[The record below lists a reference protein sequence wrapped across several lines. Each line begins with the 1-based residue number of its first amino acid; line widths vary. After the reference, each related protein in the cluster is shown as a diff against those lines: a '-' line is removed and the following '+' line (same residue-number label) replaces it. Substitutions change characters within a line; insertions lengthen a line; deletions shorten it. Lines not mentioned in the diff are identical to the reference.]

1 MKKIRTGP
9 PMMSFHF
16 TGMRMA
22 GMLAGFAAVS
32 GLVAVAAD
40 WPMQSGN
47 SQRNGW
53 ARSERILNKG
63 NINSLSVLYRYQ
75 ANRGAPGLN
84 SLTPPIINGNLITYR
99 GFKEMLLFGAS
110 SDQVFSVDADLNR
123 LLWESNLA
131 NRGAKPR
138 SVAATVACPGGL
150 TAPVI
155 MAGSSSSSM
164 RFISAA
170 SRSPAG
176 PGVRPTRPSPYFPP
190 LSQSVYPLLPAT
202 LTQLA
207 ALYAV
212 SSDGDLHIL
221 NSSTGQDLI
230 PALRFLPP
238 TARVT
243 SLNLRDNVVYATTA
257 DHCDGYL
264 NGLYAIDLLSKDKTV
279 ASFMPPSGQFAGSG
293 GTAIGADGTV
303 YVQAMYSPGGGR
315 GHSQDSVVA
324 LAPKTLQVKDYF
336 TPEGK
341 SPSEKGSAA
350 SGITPMVFSWNGKDL
365 IVAGGKNGRLYL
377 LDSKSLGGADHH
389 TPLFQTSAIA
399 RVSSKYNGDG
409 FRGTFSSWQDVDTQ
423 TRWIY
428 VPVSGPLASSAGFPT
443 GAAGRSNGSI
453 VSFKLDGQTAQP
465 ALQPLWA
472 SRDLIS
478 PAPAVIANGM
488 VFALSTGESPRL
500 AKKNGKPYS
509 VAEWQENAQQAT
521 VYAFDAVSGK
531 QLYSSGEAIPGHP
544 RATALAVANGRV
556 YFSTHDN
563 AVYCL
568 GLLRTQP
575 QLAEQ

>member
-1 MKKIRTGP
+1 
-9 PMMSFHF
+9 MMAFRF
-16 TGMRMA
+16 TRIVW
-22 GMLAGFAAVS
+22 MLAGLTTLS
-32 GLVAVAAD
+32 GLLAVAAD

-63 NINSLSVLYRYQ
+63 NVASLSVLYKHQ
-75 ANRGAPGLN
+75 ANSGTPGPN

-110 SDQVFSVDADLNR
+110 SDQVFSVDADLNK
-123 LLWESNLA
+123 LLWESHLEY
-131 NRGAKPR
+131 RGAKAR
-138 SVAATVACPGGL
+138 RVAPTVACPGGL

-170 SRSPAG
+170 SRLPAG
-176 PGVRPTRPSPYFPP
+176 TGVRPARPSPYFPP
-190 LSQSVYPLLPAT
+190 LSQSVYPLLPNT

-230 PALRFLPP
+230 PAIRFLPP
-238 TARVT
+238 DAKVT
-243 SLNLRDNVVYATTA
+243 SLNLRDNVIYATTA

-264 NGLYAIDLLSKDKTV
+264 NGLYAIDLLNKDKTV
-279 ASFMPPSGQFAGSG
+279 ASFIPPAGQFAGSG
-293 GTAIGADGTV
+293 GTAIGADGAI
-303 YVQAMYSPGGGR
+303 YAQAMYSPDGGR
-315 GHSQDSVVA
+315 KHYHDTVLA
-324 LAPKTLQVKDYF
+324 LAPKTLQIKDYF
-336 TPEGK
+336 TPAGK
-341 SPSEKGSAA
+341 SPDEKGREAP
-350 SGITPMVFSWNGKDL
+350 GITPMVFSWNGRDL
-365 IVAGGKNGRLYL
+365 IMAGGKNGHLYL
-377 LDSKSLGGADHH
+377 LDSKSLGGPDHR
-389 TPLFQTSAIA
+389 TPLFQTPPIA
-399 RVSSKYNGDG
+399 RAGKNYNGDG

-428 VPVSGPLASSAGFPT
+428 VPVSGPLASSAGFSTGTTAPT
-443 GAAGRSNGSI
+443 TGSI
-453 VSFKLDGQTAQP
+453 VTFKLDGQTAQP

-472 SRDLIS
+472 SPDLIS

-488 VFALSTGESPRL
+488 VFALSTGESQRL

-509 VAEWQENAQQAT
+509 VAEWQENAQQTT
-521 VYAFDAVSGK
+521 VYAFDAASGK
-531 QLYSSGEAIPGHP
+531 QLYSSGNAIPNHP

-568 GLLRTQP
+568 GLMRTQP
-575 QLAEQ
+575 QLTEQ

>member
-1 MKKIRTGP
+1 
-9 PMMSFHF
+9 MSFHS
-16 TGMRMA
+16 TGLRIA
-22 GMLAGFAAVS
+22 GILAALGTLS

-53 ARSERILNKG
+53 ARSERILTKG
-63 NINSLSVLYRYQ
+63 NISSLSVLYKYQ
-75 ANRGAPGLN
+75 ANRGAGGLN
-84 SLTPPIINGNLITYR
+84 SLTPPIVNGNLITYR

-110 SDQVFSVDADLNR
+110 SDQVFSVDADLNK
-123 LLWESNLA
+123 LLWESHLEY
-131 NRGAKPR
+131 RSAKPR
-138 SVAATVACPGGL
+138 SSAPTVACPGGL

-176 PGVRPTRPSPYFPP
+176 AGVRPTRPSPYFPP
-190 LSQSVYPLLPAT
+190 LSQSVYPLLPTT

-230 PALRFLPP
+230 PAIRFLPP
-238 TARVT
+238 DARVT

-257 DHCDGYL
+257 DHCDGYR
-264 NGLYAIDLLSKDKTV
+264 NALYAIDLLSKDKAV
-279 ASFMPPSGQFAGSG
+279 ASFIPPSGQFAGSG

-303 YVQAMYSPGGGR
+303 YAQVMYSPEGGQ
-315 GHSQDSVVA
+315 GHSHDSVVA
-324 LAPKTLQVKDYF
+324 LAPKNLQIKDYF
-336 TPEGK
+336 TPAGR
-341 SPSEKGSAA
+341 SGGEKNRVAL
-350 SGITPMVFSWNGKDL
+350 GITPMVFSWNGRDL

-377 LDSKSLGGADHH
+377 LDSKSLGGPDHH
-389 TPLFQTSAIA
+389 TPLFQTQAIA
-399 RVSSKYNGDG
+399 RASNKYNGDG

-428 VPVSGPLASSAGFPT
+428 APMSGPLASSSEFPT
-443 GAAGRSNGSI
+443 GAAVPSDGSI

-465 ALQPLWA
+465 ALQPLWV

-488 VFALSTGESPRL
+488 VFALSTGESPRM

-568 GLLRTQP
+568 GLMRTQP